1 MTALP
6 LNIDSLEASSQ
17 ITLDYKRYL
26 RSLLPISD
34 PILGNAL
41 TEVLKKT
48 HSLVKGP
55 YLEATPPFVRSSSLR
70 ELIEDGVLPGNF
82 EIFHS
87 QALPLDRPLYN
98 HQVEAIRKVVN
109 NRNIIVSTGT
119 GSGKT
124 ESFLIPILA
133 HLAKEMDQ
141 GILNSGIRALL
152 LYPMNAL
159 ANDQMKRLRQIL
171 ASVPEITFG
180 RYVGDTKTKKSEA
193 EDRFRE
199 QNPGE
204 PRLPN
209 ELISREEMQATP
221 PHFLLTNYAM
231 LEYLLLRPKDMD
243 LFERR
248 NANSWKYLI
257 VDEAH
262 TYDGSRG
269 AEFAMLLRRLKQR
282 VGLQNS
288 LQFIATSATVGAK
301 ENPGKVIEFAENL
314 FGGKFEWQATDTSRQ
329 DLITSTFEKEV
340 TEYWGELGANDYLE
354 LLRIDDPSAMMKT
367 KFGIDPTS
375 NTSCHSML
383 SHEKSIVT
391 LRRALLTQPL
401 TLGELTSRLGSEW
414 SSSAIS
420 NLVALGSRTFDS
432 NGVPLLSARYHLWLR
447 ASEGAFTCLSKIP
460 HVNLARQEVCLTCS
474 RPVYEFGCCT
484 RCGVTYIV
492 GTEVSEGSEVR
503 LTPRLKTGDEPTW
516 IALDNEVTLED
527 EDDQLWDESELEVKD
542 EVAICAPCGTLNI
555 PTHAKCSACGSE
567 ELRKGRVVRSKSRTI
582 SGCIACGSRTNGQVR
597 LLDSGSDASS
607 AVIATSLYQNI
618 PNDTGIPASLPGKGR
633 KLLVFSDSRQS
644 AAYFAPYFESTYSR
658 LVERRFIWQ
667 GLNEAYTESERP
679 VSFKR
684 LANQVLIEANKKH
697 FFSRELDDDD
707 REAQVNLWL
716 SREIVAFD
724 HRQSLEGLGMLKI
737 GIYFPEDFKF
747 TPGFQESNLTENQLM
762 DLITT
767 LLTFT
772 RKQMG
777 VAFPR
782 GVNPSDPIFSPR
794 LGPIGITEGSD
805 KKKVINWSP
814 RRGNNVRLDYLRRV
828 LEKTNS
834 TLEPDLLLS
843 KIWELLISPN
853 YDFLTS
859 FLDEQGSPLSQFNYK
874 LLRFE
879 PSSTK
884 QTIFKC
890 NVCGG
895 FSSSSVLAT
904 CPKMRCN
911 GQLVDVDITSSE
923 FENSHYRHIYENL
936 DAIPVKVMEHTAQWA
951 ATEAAQIQTDFV
963 AGKTN
968 ILSCSTTFEL
978 GVDVGELQSVFLK
991 NVPPSTA
998 NYVQRA
1004 GRAGRRNASAA
1015 LVVSFA
1021 QRRSH
1026 DLSRFAEPKSTIN
1039 GIVRPP
1045 IVPLGNHR
1053 IDRRHVHSVALS
1065 LFFREVFSNS
1075 GTNWTNVGTFFAPK
1089 EGELDAV
1096 ELLQDYLSPC
1106 PEKLL
1111 SALNEILDT
1120 GVREKLGIPEGAWI
1134 PVLLDQIKLV
1144 KEEVNFDLGY
1154 FQEAQDAAAAKGYY
1168 KEAEVMKGVINTLS
1182 KRNLLGYLG
1191 SKNILPKYGFPVD
1204 VVELRTQNSST
1215 PIGTKLELSRDLT
1228 SAVFEYAPGNQIVAG
1243 GLLWQSAGVYKL
1255 PNRELVRGGYSQCR
1269 SCQHFYYALDETLLP
1284 DLCEECLAPLPRKR
1298 FLIPEFG
1305 FIAERKPTIPSS
1317 SPPERSWNGDTY
1329 FVRSDQPLHLSSE
1342 GRANS
1347 GMNWALE
1354 SGEQQRLLSVST
1366 GPAGAGFYICE
1377 KCGRGFPAAE
1387 KGNPPTK
1394 HGSAWTDKDCKGRT
1408 RLTSLVHQYETDV
1421 LSLRLQIYDTDLS
1434 KYWSV
1439 LYGIMEGAAEKLE
1452 ISRDDI
1458 NGTLSFGHGSI
1469 SIVIFDTVPGG
1480 AGCVLQIGRDF
1491 EDVLR
1496 ASLSKLE
1503 NCECGEQTSCYSCL
1517 RSFRNQ
1523 MRHDQLSR
1531 GEAIKLLKDLI

>member
-1 MTALP
+1 MSSLP
-6 LNIDSLEASSQ
+6 LNIDSLEASAQ
-17 ITLDYKRYL
+17 IALDYKRYL

-34 PILGNAL
+34 PTLGNAL
-41 TEVLKKT
+41 TEVLEKT

-55 YLEATPPFVRSSSLR
+55 YLEATPPFIRSSSLR
-70 ELIEDGVLPGNF
+70 ELIQDGVLPSNF

-87 QALPLDRPLYN
+87 EALPLDRPLYN

-133 HLAKEMDQ
+133 HLANELDQ
-141 GILNSGIRALL
+141 GFLNSGIRALL

-171 ASVPEITFG
+171 AAVPDITFG
-180 RYVGDTKTKKSEA
+180 RYVGDTKSKKNEA

-204 PRLPN
+204 PRLSN
-209 ELISREEMQATP
+209 ELISREEMQANP

-231 LEYLLLRPKDMD
+231 LEYLLLRPQDMD
-243 LFERR
+243 LFEGQK
-248 NANSWKYLI
+248 ANNWKYLI

-282 VGLQNS
+282 VGLQNQ

-301 ENPGKVIEFAENL
+301 ENPEKVIEFAENL
-314 FGGKFEWQATDTSRQ
+314 FGGKFEWHATDPNRQ
-329 DLITSTFEKEV
+329 DLITSTYEKTV
-340 TEYWGELGANDYLE
+340 TDYWGELTTDDYAE
-354 LLRIDDPSAMMKT
+354 LLRLDEPSEMMAAKL
-367 KFGIDPTS
+367 GIDPYS
-375 NTSCHSML
+375 KSSCHLML
-383 SHEKSIVT
+383 SHEKNMII
-391 LRRALLTQPL
+391 LRRALLAQPL
-401 TLGELTSRLGSEW
+401 TLGELTNLLGSEW
-414 SSSAIS
+414 SPSAIS
-420 NLVALGSRTFDS
+420 KLVALGSRTFDS
-432 NGVPLLSARYHLWLR
+432 NGVPLISARYHLWLR

-460 HVNLARQEVCLTCS
+460 HVHLARQEVCLSCT
-474 RPVYEFGCCT
+474 RPVYEFGGCT
-484 RCGVTYIV
+484 RCGVTYVV
-492 GTEVSEGSEVR
+492 GTEVSEGSHIR
-503 LTPRLKTGDEPTW
+503 LTPRLKTGDDPTW
-516 IALDNEVTLED
+516 IALDNDTTLED
-527 EDDQLWDESELEVKD
+527 EDDLLWDEAELEVKD
-542 EVAICAPCGTLNI
+542 EVAICARCGTLNI
-555 PTHAKCSACGSE
+555 PTHDVCSACGSG
-567 ELRKGRVVRSKSRTI
+567 ELRKGRVVRSKSRI
-582 SGCIACGSRTNGQVR
+582 IAGCIACGSRTTGQVR

-618 PNDTGIPASLPGKGR
+618 PNDTGYAAALPGKGR

-644 AAYFAPYFESTYSR
+644 AAYFAPYFENTYSR

-667 GLNEAYTESERP
+667 GLNEAFRETERP

-684 LANQVLIEANKKH
+684 LANQMLIEANKKH
-697 FFSRELDDDD
+697 FFSRELDEDD
-707 REAQVNLWL
+707 REAQINLWL

-737 GIYFPEDFKF
+737 GIFFPEDFKF
-747 TPGFQESNLTENQLM
+747 STGFLDSNLTEIQLM
-762 DLITT
+762 DLIST
-767 LLTFT
+767 LLTFS

-777 VAFPR
+777 VSFPQ

-814 RRGNNVRLDYLRRV
+814 RKGNNVRLDYLRRV

-834 TLEPDLLLS
+834 RLEADLLLK

-853 YDFLTS
+853 FDFFTS
-859 FLDEQGSPLSQFNYK
+859 FFDQQDSPLSQLNYK
-874 LLRFE
+874 LLRFA
-879 PSSTK
+879 PSSAK
-884 QTIFKC
+884 QIIFKC
-890 NVCGG
+890 NVCGS
-895 FSSSSVLAT
+895 FSSSSVMDI

-911 GQLVDVDITSSE
+911 GQLISVDITPSE
-923 FENSHYRHIYENL
+923 RENSHYRHIYENL
-936 DAIPVKVMEHTAQWA
+936 DPVPVKVMEHTAQWA
-951 ATEAAQIQTDFV
+951 AAEAAQIQSDFV

-991 NVPPSTA
+991 NVPPTTA

-1053 IDRRHVHSVALS
+1053 IDRRHMHSVALS
-1065 LFFREVFSNS
+1065 FFFREVFLNS
-1075 GTNWTNVGTFFAPK
+1075 GTTWSNVGAFFAPS
-1089 EGELDAV
+1089 ESDQDALT
-1096 ELLQDYLSPC
+1096 LLHEYLSPC
-1106 PEKLL
+1106 PGKLL
-1111 SALNEILDT
+1111 NALNEILDS
-1120 GVREKLGIPEGAWI
+1120 GVREKLGIADGAWI

-1154 FQEAQDAAAAKGYY
+1154 FEEAKVTAATKGFY
-1168 KEAEVMKGVINTLS
+1168 KEADVMKGVINTLR

-1269 SCQHFYYALDETLLP
+1269 SCQHFYYVLDESLLP
-1284 DLCEECLAPLPRKR
+1284 DLCEECQAPLPRRR

-1305 FIAERKPTIPSS
+1305 FIAERKPTYPSS
-1317 SPPERSWNGDTY
+1317 TPPERSWNGDIY
-1329 FVRSDQPLHLSSE
+1329 FVRSDQPLLLSSD
-1342 GRANS
+1342 GRTNS
-1347 GMNWALE
+1347 GMSWVLE

-1377 KCGRGFPAAE
+1377 KCGRGFPAAQ

-1408 RLTSLVHQYETDV
+1408 MLTSLVHQYETDV
-1421 LSLRLQIYDTDLS
+1421 LSLRLQIYDTDLA
-1434 KYWSV
+1434 KYWSL
-1439 LYGIMEGAAEKLE
+1439 LYGIMEGAAERLE

-1469 SIVIFDTVPGG
+1469 SIVLFDTVPGG
-1480 AGCVLQIGRDF
+1480 AGCVLQIGKNF
-1491 EDVLR
+1491 LEVLR
-1496 ASLSKLE
+1496 SSLSKLE
-1503 NCECGEQTSCYSCL
+1503 SCECGEQTSCYSCL

-1523 MRHDQLSR
+1523 LRHDQLSR